1 MTPIKDTTPRRFM
14 IHTTKQKMSIFISV
28 CEKDHLDRDTVI
40 NELMLDYI
48 KENLDDDRLLKY
60 VENIWDSP

>member
-1 MTPIKDTTPRRFM
+1 M